1 MTSTMMAFLLHAVGQ
16 EAEIARALDRLR
28 QLALLLGRHRGDAA
42 RHDLAALGD
51 EALQQLHVLVVDL
64 GRVRPREGA
73 RFAPPEEGPPR
84 RGPPAAAA
92 MTIAVA
98 HSSTPSALGARAG
111 PRSRSRSRPRSSP
124 RPRFCITAEGPSSS
138 ASTRT
143 VM

>member
-1 MTSTMMAFLLHAVGQ
+1 MWPSFSTRSSSMTSTMMAFLLHAVGQ
-16 EAEIARALDRLR
+16 EAEIARALDGLR
-28 QLALLLGRHRGDAA
+28 QLALLLGRPRGDAA

-98 HSSTPSALGARAG
+98 PSSTPSSIGARPR
-111 PRSRSRSRPRSSP
+111 PRSRPPSPHLRRRPP
-124 RPRFCITAEGPSSS
+124 P
-138 ASTRT
+138 
-143 VM
+143 